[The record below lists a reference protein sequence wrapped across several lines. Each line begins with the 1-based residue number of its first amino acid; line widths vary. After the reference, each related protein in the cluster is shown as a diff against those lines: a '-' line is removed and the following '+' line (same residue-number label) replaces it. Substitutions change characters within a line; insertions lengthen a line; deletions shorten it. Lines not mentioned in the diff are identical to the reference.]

1 MGLGEKMITF
11 IHKKDK
17 LEIIHDKIPFVNID
31 HSDYD
36 LLEDIKGII
45 IDVYCLGLRDRV
57 VTFDDIEELK
67 SK

>member
-1 MGLGEKMITF
+1 MITF

-17 LEIIHDKIPFVNID
+17 LEIIHDKIPLVNID
-31 HSDYD
+31 YPDYD

-45 IDVYCLGLRDRV
+45 IDVYCLGLRDRI